1 MRPLVLK
8 NLSPIELPLPVG
20 RYLVVAGLH
29 KIPPHV
35 ALIES
40 GKYFALTVKGSE
52 FHEDANRLISRL
64 LNKGTA
70 VLLIKIKSSKTTSDP
85 SPFFSQ
91 LGSLTENQSCLD
103 PILDFLKKEME
114 INPKKDFLHGLIEEL
129 QQLELIEGL
138 YMNKISLSG
147 DFELQRYDRQAIN
160 QRIREL
166 RKD

>member
-8 NLSPIELPLPVG
+8 NLHPITLPLPAG
-20 RYLVVAGLH
+20 RYLVIAGLH

-70 VLLIKIKSSKTTSDP
+70 VLLLKIKSVETTSNP
-85 SPFFSQ
+85 NLFFSE
-91 LGSLTENQSCLD
+91 LKNLSENESCLD
-103 PILDFLKKEME
+103 PILEFLKIEMNILPE
-114 INPKKDFLHGLIEEL
+114 KPFLHGLIEEL
-129 QQLELIEGL
+129 QKLNLIEGL
-138 YMNKISLSG
+138 FMNKVSLSG
-147 DFELQRYDRQAIN
+147 ELELHRYDRQAIN

>member
-8 NLSPIELPLPVG
+8 NLKPIELPLPNG

-103 PILDFLKKEME
+103 PILEFLKIEMNILPE
-114 INPKKDFLHGLIEEL
+114 KPFLHGFIEEL

-147 DFELQRYDRQAIN
+147 DLELQRYDRQAIN

>member
-8 NLSPIELPLPVG
+8 NIIQIELPLSTG

-40 GKYFALTVKGSE
+40 GKYFALTVKGPE
-52 FHEDANRLISRL
+52 FHQDANRLISRL
-64 LNKGTA
+64 INKGTS
-70 VLLIKIKSSKTTSDP
+70 VLLIKIKSSELTSDP

-103 PILDFLKKEME
+103 PILDFLKKEMG
-114 INPKKDFLHGLIEEL
+114 INPEKDFLHGLIEEL
-129 QQLELIEGL
+129 QQLDLIESI
-138 YMNKISLSG
+138 YMNKLSLSG
-147 DFELQRYDRQAIN
+147 EFELQRYDRQAIN
-160 QRIREL
+160 KRIREL

>member
-8 NLSPIELPLPVG
+8 NILQIELPLLTG

-35 ALIES
+35 AFVDS
-40 GKYFALTVKGSE
+40 GMYFALTVKGPE
-52 FHEDANRLISRL
+52 IHPDANRLISRL
-64 LNKGTA
+64 INKGTS
-70 VLLIKIKSSKTTSDP
+70 VLLIKIKSSELTIDP

-103 PILDFLKKEME
+103 PILDFLKKEMG
-114 INPKKDFLHGLIEEL
+114 INPRKDFLHGLIEEL
-129 QQLELIEGL
+129 QQLDLIDSI
-138 YMNKISLSG
+138 YMNKLSLSG
-147 DFELQRYDRQAIN
+147 EFELQRYDRQAIN
-160 QRIREL
+160 KRIREL

>member
-8 NLSPIELPLPVG
+8 NLKPIESPLPNG

-91 LGSLTENQSCLD
+91 LGSLTENHSCLD
-103 PILDFLKKEME
+103 PILEFLKIEMNILPE
-114 INPKKDFLHGLIEEL
+114 KPFLHGLIEEL
-129 QQLELIEGL
+129 QQLELIESL

-147 DFELQRYDRQAIN
+147 DLELQRYDRQAIN

>member
-8 NLSPIELPLPVG
+8 NLKPIELPLPNG

-91 LGSLTENQSCLD
+91 LGSLAENQSCLD
-103 PILDFLKKEME
+103 PILEFLKIEMNILPE
-114 INPKKDFLHGLIEEL
+114 KPFLHGFIEEL

-147 DFELQRYDRQAIN
+147 DLELQRYDRQAIT

>member
-8 NLSPIELPLPVG
+8 NILQINLPLPNG
-20 RYLVVAGLH
+20 RYLAVAGLH

-40 GKYFALTVKGSE
+40 GEYFALTVKGPE
-52 FHEDANRLISRL
+52 IHTNANRLISRL
-64 LNKGTA
+64 MNKGTV
-70 VLLIKIKSSKTTSDP
+70 VLLIKIKSSENASDP
-85 SPFFSQ
+85 TLIFSQ

-103 PILDFLKKEME
+103 PILVFLKKEMG

-129 QQLELIEGL
+129 QQLGLIEGL
-138 YMNKISLSG
+138 YMNKLSLSG
-147 DFELQRYDRQAIN
+147 EFELQRYDRQAIN

>member
-1 MRPLVLK
+1 MSTLVLK
-8 NLSPIELPLPVG
+8 NLQPIVLPIPLG
-20 RYLVVAGLH
+20 RYLVIAGLH

-52 FHEDANRLISRL
+52 YQEDANRLISRL
-64 LNKGTA
+64 VNKGTA
-70 VLLIKIKSSKTTSDP
+70 VLLIKLKSAETINNP
-85 SPFFSQ
+85 SPFFNELKNLS
-91 LGSLTENQSCLD
+91 ENESCLD
-103 PILDFLKKEME
+103 PILEFLKIEMKIHPE
-114 INPKKDFLHGLIEEL
+114 KPFLHGLIEEL

-147 DFELQRYDRQAIN
+147 ELELQRYDRQAIN

>member
-1 MRPLVLK
+1 MSTLVLK
-8 NLSPIELPLPVG
+8 NLQPIVLPIPVG
-20 RYLVVAGLH
+20 RYLVIAGLH

-52 FHEDANRLISRL
+52 YHEDANRLISRL
-64 LNKGTA
+64 VNKGTA
-70 VLLIKIKSSKTTSDP
+70 VLLIKIKSAETINNP
-85 SPFFSQ
+85 SPFFNELKNLS
-91 LGSLTENQSCLD
+91 ENESCLD
-103 PILDFLKKEME
+103 PILEFLKIEMNIHPE
-114 INPKKDFLHGLIEEL
+114 KPFLHGLIEEL
-129 QQLELIEGL
+129 QQLEIIEGL

-147 DFELQRYDRQAIN
+147 ELELQRYDRQAIN

>member
-8 NLSPIELPLPVG
+8 NLKDIELPLPNG

-40 GKYFALTVKGSE
+40 GVYFALTVKGPE
-52 FHEDANRLISRL
+52 IHLDANRLISRL
-64 LNKGTA
+64 VNKGTA

-103 PILDFLKKEME
+103 PILGFLKKEMG
-114 INPKKDFLHGLIEEL
+114 INPEKDFLHGLIEEL
-129 QQLELIEGL
+129 QQLELIEGI
-138 YMNKISLSG
+138 YKNKISLSG
-147 DFELQRYDRQAIN
+147 DLELQRYDRQAIN

>member
-8 NLSPIELPLPVG
+8 NLTPIELPLPVG

-147 DFELQRYDRQAIN
+147 DLELQRYDRQAIN

>member
-85 SPFFSQ
+85 SLFFSQ

-147 DFELQRYDRQAIN
+147 DLELQRYDRQAIN

>member
-8 NLSPIELPLPVG
+8 NLTPIELPLPVG

-70 VLLIKIKSSKTTSDP
+70 VLLIKIKSSKTSIDP

-147 DFELQRYDRQAIN
+147 DLELQRYDRQAIN

>member
-8 NLSPIELPLPVG
+8 NLTPIELPLPVG

>member
-8 NLSPIELPLPVG
+8 NLKPIELPLPIG

-103 PILDFLKKEME
+103 PILEFLKIEMNILPE
-114 INPKKDFLHGLIEEL
+114 KPFLHGLIEEL

-147 DFELQRYDRQAIN
+147 DLELQRYDRQAIN

>member
-85 SPFFSQ
+85 SLFFSQ

>member
-8 NLSPIELPLPVG
+8 NILQIELPLPTG

-35 ALIES
+35 ALVDS
-40 GKYFALTVKGSE
+40 GMYFALTVKGPE
-52 FHEDANRLISRL
+52 IHQDANRLINRL
-64 LNKGTA
+64 INKGTS
-70 VLLIKIKSSKTTSDP
+70 VLLIKIKSSELTIDP

-103 PILDFLKKEME
+103 PILDFLKKEMG

-129 QQLELIEGL
+129 QQLDLIDSI
-138 YMNKISLSG
+138 YMNKLSLSG
-147 DFELQRYDRQAIN
+147 EFELQRYDRQAIN
-160 QRIREL
+160 KRIREL

>member
-8 NLSPIELPLPVG
+8 NIIQIELPLSTG

-40 GKYFALTVKGSE
+40 GKYFALTVKGPE
-52 FHEDANRLISRL
+52 FHQDANRLISRL
-64 LNKGTA
+64 INKGTN
-70 VLLIKIKSSKTTSDP
+70 VLLIKIKSSELTSDP

-103 PILDFLKKEME
+103 PILDFLKKEIN
-114 INPKKDFLHGLIEEL
+114 INPEKSFLHGLIEEL
-129 QQLELIEGL
+129 QKLDLIESI
-138 YMNKISLSG
+138 YMNRLSLSG
-147 DFELQRYDRQAIN
+147 ELELQRYDRQAIN
-160 QRIREL
+160 KRIREL